1 MAASTYALFMAVT
14 NISVAGGSLFARLEA
29 ALGTPGQPGYRLA
42 FLVDWCVCLAGLALH
57 PAAEPFP
64 SQTKTAS

>member
-29 ALGTPGQPGYRLA
+29 ALGTPGRPGYRLA
-42 FLVDWCVCLAGLALH
+42 FLLTGAFVLLVWPSIRPLSLV
-57 PAAEPFP
+57 P
-64 SQTKTAS
+64 SQAKTAS

>member
-1 MAASTYALFMAVT
+1 VT

-42 FLVDWCVCLAGLALH
+42 FLFTGAFVLLVW
-57 PAAEPFP
+57 P
-64 SQTKTAS
+64 SIRPLSRYQGHAKTAS

>member
-1 MAASTYALFMAVT
+1 MAVT

-42 FLVDWCVCLAGLALH
+42 FLLTGAFVLLVWPSIRPLSR
-57 PAAEPFP
+57 FS
-64 SQTKTAS
+64 SQTKTPS